1 MPMPYYYSRIPFQ
14 KSSISSKISFHDIL
28 GNPQIKGTKVYLN
41 GICFITDKSSCGG
54 VLYETVFAVL
64 KSGISFI
71 QHRQKE
77 GTRREIYEEAL
88 KLRKL
93 TRYFDATL
101 IINDHADIALA
112 VDADGVH
119 LGQED
124 LPLAEA
130 RRIMGKKIIGVS
142 THDMEQAKA
151 AEAGGADYIGF
162 GPVFETKTKDA
173 GEPRGVDD
181 LRAIAHNVRIP
192 VVAIGGINI
201 DNTSS
206 VMQAG
211 AGAVAVASAICRGD
225 AAENAEQ
232 FVSIL
237 KNFQ

>member
-1 MPMPYYYSRIPFQ
+1 M
-14 KSSISSKISFHDIL
+14 
-28 GNPQIKGTKVYLN
+28 
-41 GICFITDKSSCGG
+41 
-54 VLYETVFAVL
+54 VFTVL
-64 KSGISFI
+64 KAGISFI

-93 TRYFDATL
+93 TRYFNATL
-101 IINDHADIALA
+101 IINDHADIALS

-119 LGQED
+119 LGQDD

-142 THDMEQAKA
+142 THNPEQARA

-173 GEPRGVDD
+173 GAPKGVNN
-181 LRAIAHNVRIP
+181 LRLIAQNARIP
-192 VVAIGGINI
+192 VVAIGGVNI
-201 DNTSS
+201 DNIAS

-211 AGAVAVASAICRGD
+211 AGAVAVVSAICSGD
-225 AAENAEQ
+225 VAANAEK
-232 FVSIL
+232 FVAVM